1 MRFRHVFSL
10 IEIKKMAVCGCIMPT
25 GPGRS
30 APATSKSSI
39 MQKFALK
46 LLLTSLI
53 VRRKSKRID
62 GAQLATS
69 LLTLALLFSIGLY
82 AWLHGQY

>member
-1 MRFRHVFSL
+1 MPAGSG
-10 IEIKKMAVCGCIMPT
+10 AV
-25 GPGRS
+25 R
-30 APATSKSSI
+30 AAHLKVAH

-53 VRRKSKRID
+53 VRRGSKRID

-69 LLTLALLFSIGLY
+69 LLSMVVIVVAGLY
-82 AWLHGQY
+82 VWSHGQY